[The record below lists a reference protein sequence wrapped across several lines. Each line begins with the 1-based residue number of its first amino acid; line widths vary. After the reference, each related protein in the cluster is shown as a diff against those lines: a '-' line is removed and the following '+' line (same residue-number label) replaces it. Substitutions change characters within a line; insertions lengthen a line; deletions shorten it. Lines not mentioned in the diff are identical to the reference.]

1 MNTQGVRASIDISA
15 KDNGLDKQIQ
25 NVVKLNIEIQKLAQ
39 AMGKTALTQQKL
51 ATEVAKTNTQNEKTA
66 TQMAKT
72 ISQHQKNA
80 AAKEQ
85 DALKTQKLRI
95 QVDKLNES
103 SKKTTSNMSLF
114 SDKLF
119 FMGSNLSNLASSAK
133 MAATKI
139 YELSESASSYIET
152 QNLFE
157 VSMGGSIGKATKF
170 VNEMSNVFNLNDEG
184 LKQSVGT
191 FNLLGTQMGLTADQ
205 AYLYSETLT
214 KLSADMASLRN
225 SSVDVATSK
234 LKSGIVGEVEAL
246 RQWGIDV
253 SEATLKQEALA
264 NGITKSYDKM
274 TYGEKSLLR
283 YSAILRQTTADQ
295 GDFARTLESP
305 AQLMKQFREQLA
317 MTGRAIGTLFLAPL
331 QKLLPTLIA
340 ITMVIRHI
348 AEWLAVLLGISGSFG
363 DDTANTSL
371 EIAEGTSNALGEAV
385 KNAKQLKKYLGGFDE
400 LNNTTPQADSS
411 SGAGAGTSGL
421 GIDDNFLKLL
431 QGYDN
436 KMAGVS
442 NKASEIRDK
451 IMEWLGFTKLV
462 DEETGKVS
470 FKFDHITGGGIATLL
485 VGLLGVLGVLSKI
498 NSVLNITGFVSQI
511 GQVAG
516 YLANVSGLSGAFD
529 DIFVA
534 ISGAAQG
541 LWSWKEALT
550 LIGQG
555 LSTIATVV
563 AGVTLV
569 IAGIVLLVQGIQ
581 ALFNN
586 EIFIGVLKI
595 IEGIALVVAGIILLL
610 GGGWLPALVAAI
622 VAAIAFIIELI
633 YENWES
639 IKGWF
644 EGVGEWFAGIWESFY
659 TAVIEPIVTFFSTL
673 AQWIYDNVIAPVIEF
688 FTPIVEAVISVVTT
702 IISVIQ
708 SIYNFIVESI
718 TSVINT
724 IVEIVVY
731 IGETIWGIVTVIG
744 EVIWTI
750 ISKVWEILTAIIEI
764 GIAIAKAVYDYVIAP
779 IIEFIVNLVTTIWNW
794 LNEKIITPVRNF
806 ISSIV
811 EAISGFVQKIMDGV
825 KKVVDWIIE
834 KVTWIRDKALGL
846 FQGIVK
852 TVVNFV
858 SGIFKSIFNGIFSAI
873 ENMINGFIKLLNGA
887 IKIINKIP
895 GVDIKKVTEIKLPR
909 FENGGIPDVGS
920 IFVAGEGRTT
930 EFVGDIGGRTN
941 VVNEMQLENALYN
954 AMIRANKNK
963 NEGTTVNEIYIGG
976 NKTDTI
982 LAKRSQRNS
991 NILGK
996 GGLAYNG

>member
-1 MNTQGVRASIDISA
+1 MNTQGVKASIDISA
-15 KDNGLDKQIQ
+15 KDNGLDKEIQ
-25 NVVKLNIEIQKLAQ
+25 NVVKLNTEMQKLAQ
-39 AMGKTALTQQKL
+39 QMSKTAIYQQKL
-51 ATEVAKTNTQNEKTA
+51 ATEVAKTNTQNEKTS

-72 ISQHQKNA
+72 IGQHQKNA

-85 DALKTQKLRI
+85 DALKTEKLRI
-95 QVDKLNES
+95 QVEKLNSAS
-103 SKKTTSNMSLF
+103 SKSSGITSLF
-114 SDKLF
+114 SSKLF
-119 FMGSNLSNLASSAK
+119 LMGSNLSNLASSAK
-133 MAATKI
+133 IAANKI
-139 YELSESASSYIET
+139 YELTESASSYIET

-157 VSMGGSIGKATKF
+157 VSMGPSIDKATQF
-170 VNEMSNVFNLNDEG
+170 VNEMSNAYNLNDEG

-191 FNLLGTQMGLTADQ
+191 FNLLGTQMGLTTDQ

-283 YSAILRQTTADQ
+283 YSAILRQTSADQ

-317 MTGRAIGTLFLAPL
+317 ATGRAIGTLFLAPL
-331 QKLLPTLIA
+331 QKVLPVLIA
-340 ITMVIRHI
+340 ILMVIRHI
-348 AEWLAVLLGISGSFG
+348 AEWLATLFGITGSFG
-363 DDTANTSL
+363 DDSANTSL
-371 EIAEGTSNALGEAV
+371 DIAEGTSNALGEAV
-385 KNAKQLKKYLGGFDE
+385 NNAKKLKKYLGGFDE
-400 LNNTTPQADSS
+400 INNVTPKEDAS
-411 SGAGAGTSGL
+411 SGAGGL
-421 GIDDNFLKLL
+421 GIDDSFLKLL

-436 KMAGVS
+436 QMSSVS
-442 NKASEIRDK
+442 NKASEVRDR
-451 IMEWLGFTKLV
+451 IMEWLGFTKQV

-470 FKFDHITGGGIATLL
+470 FKFDHLTGGSIATLL
-485 VGLLGVLGVLSKI
+485 VGLLGALSILSKI
-498 NSVLNITGFVSQI
+498 NNFLNITGFVSQV
-511 GQVAG
+511 GEVAK
-516 YLANVSGLSGAFD
+516 YLMNISGLTGAFD
-529 DIFVA
+529 DIYVA

-541 LWSWKEALT
+541 LWSWKEALA

-555 LSTIATVV
+555 VSTIATVV
-563 AGVTLV
+563 AGVVLV
-569 IAGIVLLVQGIQ
+569 VAGIVRLVQGIQ

-586 EIFIGVLKI
+586 EIFIGVLRV

-610 GGGWLPALVAAI
+610 GGGWLPALIAAI
-622 VAAIAFIIELI
+622 VAAVAFVVELI
-633 YENWES
+633 YSNWET

-644 EGVGEWFAGIWESFY
+644 TGMGEWFAGIWESFY
-659 TAVIEPIVTFFSTL
+659 TTVIEPIVNFFAGF
-673 AQWIYDNVIAPVIEF
+673 AQWIYDNVIAPVVAF
-688 FTPIVEAVISVVTT
+688 FTPIVEAVMSVIST
-702 IISVIQ
+702 IIYIIQ
-708 SIYNFIVESI
+708 SIYNFIVETIVSI
-718 TSVINT
+718 IST
-724 IVEIVVY
+724 IVEVVVG
-731 IGETIWGIVTVIG
+731 IGETIWGIVSVIG

-750 ISKVWEILTAIIEI
+750 ISKIWEILTKIIEI

-806 ISSIV
+806 ITGLV
-811 EAISGFVQKIMDGV
+811 EAISGFVQKLMDGV

-834 KVTWIRDKALGL
+834 KVTWIKDKALGL
-846 FQGIVK
+846 FKGIVE

-887 IKIINKIP
+887 IGIINKIP

-909 FENGGIPDVGS
+909 FENGGMPAIGS
-920 IFVAGEGRTT
+920 LFVAGEGKTT

-963 NEGTTVNEIYIGG
+963 NDGATVNEIYIGG

-982 LAKRSQRNS
+982 LAKRSQRNG
-991 NILGK
+991 NILGR